1 MQEMYKQGNSTEGKE
16 PMAAMNLEG
25 QGREQIVNM
34 AEGVQR
40 SDDRLELAQVWK
52 VCVGSDGI

>member
-1 MQEMYKQGNSTEGKE
+1 MQEMYKQGNSTKGKE

>member
-40 SDDRLELAQVWK
+40 SDGQTGAGSGMEGMCRL
-52 VCVGSDGI
+52 